1 VFGGRRGAGG
11 VQASVERRRRKRE
24 LLRPVRDV
32 ARLRKCKLPPRARAA
47 RDLLYC
53 PYTVYPRA
61 VWGPS

>member
-32 ARLRKCKLPPRARAA
+32 ARLRKCKLPPRAR
-47 RDLLYC
+47 
-53 PYTVYPRA
+53 
-61 VWGPS
+61 GPLVILTLALALGGP